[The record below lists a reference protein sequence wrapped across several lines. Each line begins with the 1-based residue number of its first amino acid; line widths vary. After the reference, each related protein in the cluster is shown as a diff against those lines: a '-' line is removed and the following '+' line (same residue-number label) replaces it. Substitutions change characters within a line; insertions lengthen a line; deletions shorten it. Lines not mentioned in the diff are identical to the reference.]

1 MQGDKEKLEISVLG
15 RLASLEALVFLMG
28 VASLVFGLVTGSLIN
43 ILIGVIIVTA
53 GVMLAWKW
61 KRVHSK

>member
-15 RLASLEALVFLMG
+15 RLVSLEALVFLMG
-28 VASLVFGLVTGSLIN
+28 VASLVYGLATGGVIN
-43 ILIGVIIVTA
+43 IVIGVLI
-53 GVMLAWKW
+53 LAAAVRLALRW